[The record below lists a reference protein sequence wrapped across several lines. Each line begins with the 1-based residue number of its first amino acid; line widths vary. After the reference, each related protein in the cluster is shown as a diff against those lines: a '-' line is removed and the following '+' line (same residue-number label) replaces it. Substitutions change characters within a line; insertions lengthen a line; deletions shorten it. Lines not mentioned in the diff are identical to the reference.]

1 MNKIVYKVILVKQSK
16 EKVEH
21 FNEMKKKN
29 SFLSSFPAVYWKED
43 KAEIY
48 KIFRRNK
55 IKVNKNINRIGP
67 LAIWASN
74 IKLLTDFL
82 SNPKYKG
89 KRYLVVFEDD
99 VFPHKK
105 FRKFL
110 NLTMIR
116 NGLLKRKGAMLLSKL
131 GHANF
136 IGVAY
141 DRPHIRRILN
151 YLKRV
156 GIEKPIDLQLLNSK
170 LVKKSNLPF
179 VSLNRKVPSE
189 RHKSLR
195 NNN

>member
-1 MNKIVYKVILVKQSK
+1 MNKLVCKVILVKQSK
-16 EKVEH
+16 EKVKH
-21 FNEMKKKN
+21 FNRIKIENK
-29 SFLSSFPAVYWKED
+29 FLSAFTALYWKDDE
-43 KAEIY
+43 KEIHE
-48 KIFRRNK
+48 IFKRHK
-55 IKVNKNINRIGP
+55 IKVNKNMNRIGP

-82 SNPKYKG
+82 SNPKYRG

-99 VFPHKK
+99 VFLHKK
-105 FRKFL
+105 FRRFL

-141 DRPHIRRILN
+141 DRPHIIRILN

-156 GIEKPIDLQLLNSK
+156 GIKKPIDLQLLNSK

-179 VSLNRKVPSE
+179 VTLNRKVPSE

-195 NNN
+195 NKN